1 MAAENQDKDN
11 KLEPELFAQGKEL
24 EAQAFGP
31 RKKLNKL
38 PLLIIGGLA
47 GTVLLF
53 VFGFGMAGRIKS
65 EPTPQELQEEQE
77 KTAQQ
82 SEVTSG
88 VVRGDYR
95 TGLGLTYGRS
105 AGGVPDGVIPEQTA
119 GMTESPEPPAPDPQ
133 PAPQPETQSAESS
146 APNLLSAN
154 PVPDADLPGQSEED
168 QLAKATAERR
178 HAMLQRIEQMHIQS
192 FEAALAAKTAVQI
205 DATTAYADS
214 GAQFDPNDPDSISAE
229 QQRVREQI
237 ARVNAQ
243 LTALQGGDVAG
254 SQVYNAQSAAV
265 AGAESL
271 NTGDLAYN
279 SNDDGVSGT
288 SGGEGYARFN
298 RHGSW
303 SLNDS
308 LTAPLSRFIVRGG
321 TVIPATLISGIN
333 SDLAGQIM
341 AQVSQNVYD
350 SATGKY
356 LLIPQGTRLIG
367 AYSTGDIVYGQERLM
382 VAWQRLIYP
391 DGKVL
396 DLGAMPGADVS
407 GYSGFK
413 DQVDNHWWKLIS
425 SSFLMSGI
433 VAMVAVAAD
442 DDDSSGDDD
451 GTNVS
456 DEMRQAMATQFGNVI
471 AQVIQRNLN
480 IAPTLQ
486 VRPGY
491 RFNVMVTKDMT
502 FAKEYEAFDY

>member
-178 HAMLQRIEQMHIQS
+178 HAMLQRIEQI
-192 FEAALAAKTAVQI
+192 LA
-205 DATTAYADS
+205 
-214 GAQFDPNDPDSISAE
+214 
-229 QQRVREQI
+229 
-237 ARVNAQ
+237 
-243 LTALQGGDVAG
+243 
-254 SQVYNAQSAAV
+254 
-265 AGAESL
+265 
-271 NTGDLAYN
+271 
-279 SNDDGVSGT
+279 
-288 SGGEGYARFN
+288 
-298 RHGSW
+298 
-303 SLNDS
+303 
-308 LTAPLSRFIVRGG
+308 
-321 TVIPATLISGIN
+321 
-333 SDLAGQIM
+333 
-341 AQVSQNVYD
+341 
-350 SATGKY
+350 
-356 LLIPQGTRLIG
+356 
-367 AYSTGDIVYGQERLM
+367 
-382 VAWQRLIYP
+382 
-391 DGKVL
+391 
-396 DLGAMPGADVS
+396 
-407 GYSGFK
+407 
-413 DQVDNHWWKLIS
+413 
-425 SSFLMSGI
+425 
-433 VAMVAVAAD
+433 
-442 DDDSSGDDD
+442 
-451 GTNVS
+451 
-456 DEMRQAMATQFGNVI
+456 
-471 AQVIQRNLN
+471 
-480 IAPTLQ
+480 
-486 VRPGY
+486 
-491 RFNVMVTKDMT
+491 
-502 FAKEYEAFDY
+502 